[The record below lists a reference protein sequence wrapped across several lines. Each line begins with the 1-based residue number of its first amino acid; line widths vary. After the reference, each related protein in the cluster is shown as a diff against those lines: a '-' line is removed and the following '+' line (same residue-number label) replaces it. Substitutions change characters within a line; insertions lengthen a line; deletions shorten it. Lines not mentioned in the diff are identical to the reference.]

1 MGNYVQIKKG
11 MLGVKSTEGN
21 EVKLPSRVSMGM
33 RNYRYDVDRQILQ
46 KKCTNCYEYF
56 DTDQIVDGSFVDI
69 HDEML
74 IKAHNGKSEMSSRCV
89 KCFDE
94 LKEFQV
100 KRDAEKLGILSVRL
114 DVEPQVSAKD
124 SKPEPSKLEGI
135 KLTKENLKYIAHL
148 AVENDVSID
157 DQINKEVERLRRVN
171 TLKVEYQEKVK

>member
-11 MLGVKSTEGN
+11 MLSVMSTEGN

-33 RNYRYDVDRQILQ
+33 RNYRYDVERQILQ

-56 DTDQIVDGSFVDI
+56 DTDQIVDGGFVDI

-100 KRDAEKLGILSVRL
+100 KRDAEKLGILSMIPSE
-114 DVEPQVSAKD
+114 EPHVTAKD
-124 SKPEPSKLEGI
+124 PKTESSELKGI

-148 AVENDVSID
+148 AVENDLSVD
-157 DQINKEVERLRRVN
+157 DQVNKEVERLRRVN
-171 TLKVEYQEKVK
+171 TLKVDYQEKVK